1 MIKEEKNA
9 TPSIVDTT
17 PQISESTLVKSE
29 FDIPIE
35 NIVIHD
41 EEILDEREPGIL
53 AEREYSE
60 MQLFAKLQQKK
71 NKLRIALK
79 EKGILP
85 KGAHN
90 DYDNYEY
97 FSEAQY
103 KELFTELF
111 SEYGIE
117 LFITEAKYESFKGT
131 DKQPFGRLVTLTCT
145 LIDIDTG
152 FTESSN
158 HTGEGLDR
166 GDKAG
171 YKATT
176 GALKRFLSS
185 TFLVATKDD
194 PEREDEKPNGTT
206 PVTKKITKGTITPTQ
221 NKTIRE
227 LFKDDKVGLSKI
239 MKSLKKLKVEELST
253 TEASKII
260 KDKRGE

>member
-1 MIKEEKNA
+1 MLNDDKN
-9 TPSIVDTT
+9 TT
-17 PQISESTLVKSE
+17 LPISESTL
-29 FDIPIE
+29 PISD
-35 NIVIHD
+35 IVIHD
-41 EEILDEREPGIL
+41 EEILDERELGIL
-53 AEREYSE
+53 TERESDE
-60 MQLFAKLQQKK
+60 LNLFAKLQQKK
-71 NKLRIALK
+71 NKLRKALK

-90 DYDNYEY
+90 EYDNYEY

-111 SEYGIE
+111 SEFGLE
-117 LFITEAKYESFKGT
+117 LFVNEIKYESFKGT
-131 DKQPFGRLVTLTCT
+131 DKQPFGRLVTLACT
-145 LIDIDTG
+145 LIDIETG
-152 FTESSN
+152 YSETSN

-194 PEREDEKPNGTT
+194 PEREDEKPNRTA

-227 LFKDDKVGLSKI
+227 LFKEDKVGLSKI
-239 MKSLKKLKVEELST
+239 MKSLKKLKIEELST